1 MIKDILVKISPA
13 AFDHAGTYAIALAAA
28 FEAHV
33 SGIAF
38 AYEPE
43 ILPDP
48 SGQGSR
54 RFMRIREENEEG
66 AGAAAAQF
74 EKQASDAGVAATAR
88 AVTTTISA
96 GYDLFGRI
104 ARRFDLAVVGQDEP
118 EREQSETAVAEGA
131 LFESGRP
138 LVMVPYIHKHGLKLE
153 RVMVCWDGSRPAAR
167 AVADAMPLLAR
178 AGRVDVVIVQ
188 QAKSD
193 EMPGADVA
201 EHLARHDLNVTVQR
215 IARGD
220 VDVKDVLLNYVADSA
235 ADLVVMGGY
244 GHSRMREFIL
254 GGVTRGMLAS
264 MTVPTLMSH

>member
-1 MIKDILVKISPA
+1 MIKDIVVKLSPA
-13 AFDHAGTYAIALAAA
+13 DHAGAYAISLASA

-33 SGIAF
+33 TGIAF

-43 ILPDP
+43 VLPDP

-54 RFMRIREENEEG
+54 RFMRIREENEE
-66 AGAAAAQF
+66 AAAAAAAQF
-74 EKQASDAGVAATAR
+74 EKQAADAGVAVTAR
-88 AVTTTISA
+88 AVTSTLSN

-104 ARRFDLAVVGQDEP
+104 ARRFDLVVAGQDDP
-118 EREQSETAVAEGA
+118 DQATSEAMVVEGA

-138 LVMVPYIHKHGLKLE
+138 LIMVPYIHKDGLKLD

-178 AGRVDVVIVQ
+178 AGKVEVVIVA
-188 QAKSD
+188 QARSD
-193 EMPGADVA
+193 EMPGAVA
-201 EHLARHDLNVTVQR
+201 EHLARHGLNVNVER
-215 IARGD
+215 IVRAG
-220 VDVKDVLLNYVADSA
+220 VDVKDVLLNYAADSVA
-235 ADLVVMGGY
+235 NLVVMGGY
-244 GHSRMREFIL
+244 GHSRLREFTL